1 MASLTS
7 FEKWQDG
14 INRAAGNPQ
23 WDVWDCEI
31 QLATREYN
39 HHLSGIAGYRD
50 LDWKLIKA
58 MIWVETGAESKKWK
72 TNPIQIGN
80 PGDPGLRSL
89 LTGNE
94 GGELIVPPSWKNR
107 LTAGTAA
114 TIPAHNIRAGIGY
127 LLMRTANYSFKSVPE
142 SDDIHETK
150 VKAGDSIAK
159 IAKENGST
167 MEIIKKLN
175 QNANILQ
182 PGQLLKYQ
190 KASTRKYIS
199 SWDLITSSSI
209 ARKYNV
215 GDPMYAKKLDYALS
229 KIRKGSFGLCTF

>member
-1 MASLTS
+1 MASITN

-14 INRAAGNPQ
+14 INRAAGNPK

-31 QLATREYN
+31 QLVTREYN
-39 HHLSGIAGYRD
+39 HHLSGVAGYRE

-58 MIWVETGAESKKWK
+58 MIWVETGAESKKWS

-89 LTGNE
+89 LTGKE
-94 GGELIVPPSWKNR
+94 GGELIIPPNWKNR
-107 LTAGTAA
+107 LTIGTAT

-127 LLMRTANYSFKSVPE
+127 LLMRTANYSFKSVAE
-142 SDDIHETK
+142 SDDIHEIK
-150 VKAGDSIAK
+150 VEPGDSIAA

-167 MEIIKKLN
+167 IEVIQRLN
-175 QNANILQ
+175 PTAKNLQ
-182 PGQLLKYQ
+182 PGQVLKIQ
-190 KASTRKYIS
+190 KASMKKYIS
-199 SWDLITSSSI
+199 SWDRVTSSSI

-215 GDPMYAKKLDYALS
+215 GDPMYAQKLDYALS
-229 KIRKGSFGLCTF
+229 KIRKGTFGLCTY